1 MAITMKKTQS
11 FLKVRIKVC
20 QVEQVGNLDV
30 FPEKYEGL

>member
-30 FPEKYEGL
+30 IPEKYEGL